1 VHPAPATAERRTL
14 PIGGMS
20 CAACALKLERGLAA
34 VPGVRSA
41 SVNFATRLA
50 SIEVDP
56 ARVTDRHL
64 ARTIEGLGYHA
75 FLPGLDEDPRAAAVA
90 ARDAEGQDLR
100 RRTIAGAITATPVV
114 AIAMTHGSV
123 AWLHGAWADWTQAL
137 LGTATMAVCGWP
149 FMVRAWRQA
158 RAGTTSMD
166 TLVALGSGVAWLWS
180 MLVLVVPGLAGF
192 VRTAGA
198 ADVHGAPV
206 HFEAAASIVVLVTL
220 GKLLEWRA
228 TRSASRAIESLV
240 DLAPPR
246 AVVIRDGSEQELG
259 ASEVAVG
266 DLVLVRPG
274 SRVPV
279 DGVVESGRSSID
291 ESMLTGEPMP
301 VAKGPGDRA
310 LGGTV
315 NGAGA
320 LRMIA
325 TQVAD
330 ATVLAQVVRAVEAA
344 QASKAPIARLADRVS
359 ARFVP
364 AVLVIAGI
372 TGSAWLLFGPTEDRC
387 ARALVAV
394 VSTLIIACPCAMGLA
409 TPAAIMAGTAAAARR
424 GILVKGGAA
433 LEALARV
440 TTVVLDKTG
449 TVTEGRPRVSGVVV
463 HAGATEREVLSV
475 AASLER
481 SSEHPLA
488 RAIVG
493 CADERGILPKPAT
506 EVVAHP
512 GQGVEG
518 VIGGQRARVG
528 TPEWIAGAGIA
539 VPGADD
545 DASTIA
551 VVAVEGRVLG
561 SILLRDAAR
570 GSSAA
575 AIASLRGLGIEPV
588 MLTGDREASA
598 QPIAREVGIDR
609 VIAGVLPDGKARTIA
624 ALQQGGARLAM
635 VGDGINDAPAL
646 AQADVGIAM
655 GCGAAIALESA
666 DIVLMRGDLAA
677 LPVAVVAARRTL
689 STIRQNLWWA
699 FGYNALAIPLAAGAL
714 WPWTGWMPS
723 PMLASAAMALSS
735 VSVVLNSLRLLGRG
749 A

>member
-1 VHPAPATAERRTL
+1 M

-20 CAACALKLERGLAA
+20 CAACAIKLERGLAA
-34 VPGVRSA
+34 VPGVSAA

-50 SIEVDP
+50 SVEVDP
-56 ARVTDRHL
+56 ARVSDQHL

-75 FLPGLDEDPRAAAVA
+75 FLPGADGDPRAALVA
-90 ARDAEGQDLR
+90 ARDAEGRDLR

-114 AIAMTHGSV
+114 AIAMTHGAV
-123 AWLHGAWADWTQAL
+123 PFLHGPIADWTQAIL
-137 LGTATMAVCGWP
+137 CTLTMATCGWP
-149 FMVRAWRQA
+149 FLHRAWRQA
-158 RAGTTSMD
+158 LAGTTSMD

-180 MLVLVVPGLAGF
+180 LLVLVVPGLAGF

-198 ADVHGAPV
+198 ADAHGAPV

-220 GKLLEWRA
+220 GKWLEWRA
-228 TRSASRAIESLV
+228 TRSASRAIDSLME
-240 DLAPPR
+240 LAPPR
-246 AVVIRDGSEQELG
+246 AVVLRDGQEVDVG
-259 ASEVAVG
+259 VDEVVVG

-320 LRMIA
+320 LRFVA
-325 TQVAD
+325 TKVGT

-359 ARFVP
+359 AVFVP
-364 AVLVIAGI
+364 IVLAMAVVAG
-372 TGSAWLLFGPTEDRC
+372 ACWLAFGPEDERFG
-387 ARALVAV
+387 RALLAV

-409 TPAAIMAGTAAAARR
+409 TPTAIMAGTAAAARQ
-424 GILVKGGAA
+424 GVLVKGGAA

-440 TTVVLDKTG
+440 STVVLDKTG

-463 HAGATEREVLSV
+463 HGGGTEREVLSV

-488 RAIVG
+488 RAIVD
-493 CADERGILPKPAT
+493 AAEERGILPAPASM
-506 EVVAHP
+506 VVAHP

-518 VIGGQRARVG
+518 LVGGQRARVG
-528 TPEWIAGAGIA
+528 TPEWIAGAGLA

-545 DASTIA
+545 DASTFA
-551 VVAVEGRVLG
+551 VVAVDGGVLG

-570 GSSAA
+570 GSSAG
-575 AIASLRGLGIEPV
+575 AIASLRGLGIEPM

-598 QPIAREVGIDR
+598 QSIAREVGVDR
-609 VIAGVLPDGKARTIA
+609 VIAGVLPDGKARTIV

-646 AQADVGIAM
+646 AQAEVGIAM
-655 GCGAAIALESA
+655 GCGSAIALEAA
-666 DIVLMRGDLAA
+666 DVVLMRGDLIA
-677 LPVAVVAARRTL
+677 LPGAVVLARRAL
-689 STIRQNLWWA
+689 RTIRQNLWWA
-699 FGYNALAIPLAAGAL
+699 FGYNALMIPVAAGAL
-714 WPWTGWMPS
+714 WPWTGWMLP

-735 VSVVLNSLRLLGRG
+735 ISVVLNSLRLLRRG
-749 A
+749 T